1 MVRNLTVKPQA
12 DGCGKI
18 ARPAFGQRPSDAVC
32 HERIDL
38 RDGPARPARLTLKAE
53 AGLARDAGRCGV
65 LGMDERDEA
74 PAAEDILRMIADG
87 CDRLA
92 RIAATPYRRYHD
104 IDELDLRPTIDLLLE
119 EAAMSDDGAAALG
132 DHGPE
137 REGRIGTEIVAQQA
151 ADFAEI
157 AGAAEMARG

>member
-1 MVRNLTVKPQA
+1 MAAAKSLAPR
-12 DGCGKI
+12 
-18 ARPAFGQRPSDAVC
+18 RSDAVC
-32 HERIDL
+32 HDRIDL
-38 RDGPARPARLTLKAE
+38 RDGPARPARLTLEAE

-104 IDELDLRPTIDLLLE
+104 IDELDVRPAIDLLLE
-119 EAAMSDDGAAALG
+119 EA
-132 DHGPE
+132 
-137 REGRIGTEIVAQQA
+137 
-151 ADFAEI
+151 
-157 AGAAEMARG
+157 